1 MPDAQNPKDNTI
13 KATINNSD
21 LYSTTDLYLSAYLI
35 VKGHK
40 FSYEKI
46 AKKASFTFKKTQH
59 LDEHVNEYLMG
70 DGSTIPSAYANAI
83 KNLKNL
89 LFNK

>member
-1 MPDAQNPKDNTI
+1 M
-13 KATINNSD
+13 SD
-21 LYSTTDLYLSAYLI
+21 IENKENLNLYTTTDLYLSAYLI

-40 FSYEKI
+40 FSTEKKG
-46 AKKASFTFKKTQH
+46 KKSYFSFDKTPN

-70 DGSTIPSAYANAI
+70 GGSTEPLQYANSI

-89 LFNK
+89 LFNR

>member
-1 MPDAQNPKDNTI
+1 MSSVKEETPDL
-13 KATINNSD
+13 D
-21 LYSTTDLYLSAYLI
+21 LYKTTDLYLSAYLI
-35 VKGHK
+35 VKSHR
-40 FSYEKI
+40 FSFEKQG
-46 AKKASFTFKKTQH
+46 KKAYFSFKSDPH

-70 DGSTIPSAYANAI
+70 GGSTEPLKYANSI

>member
-1 MPDAQNPKDNTI
+1 MSENENAVDV
-13 KATINNSD
+13 
-21 LYSTTDLYLSAYLI
+21 YVTTDLYLSAYLL

-40 FSYEKI
+40 FSFEKKS
-46 AKKASFTFKKTQH
+46 KKAFFSFQPTQD
-59 LDEHVNEYLMG
+59 LDLHVNEYLMG
-70 DGSTIPSAYANAI
+70 SGTVTPLAYANAI

>member
-1 MPDAQNPKDNTI
+1 MGDSSLEKPENL
-13 KATINNSD
+13 D
-21 LYSTTDLYLSAYLI
+21 LYTTTDLYLSAYLL
-35 VKGHK
+35 VKGHTFK
-40 FSYEKI
+40 YEKI
-46 AKKASFTFKKTQH
+46 SRKANFTFTKTRD

-70 DGSTIPSAYANAI
+70 EGSIEPLKYANSI

>member
-1 MPDAQNPKDNTI
+1 MSENLDKDI
-13 KATINNSD
+13 QKINDESD
-21 LYSTTDLYLSAYLI
+21 LYVTSDLYLSAYLL

-40 FSYEKI
+40 FTFEKKT
-46 AKKASFTFKKTQH
+46 KKAFFSFPQDHH
-59 LDEHVNEYLMG
+59 LDENVNEYLMG
-70 DGSTIPSAYANAI
+70 SGSITPLAFANAI

>member
-1 MPDAQNPKDNTI
+1 MSELANDVNV
-13 KATINNSD
+13 
-21 LYSTTDLYLSAYLI
+21 YVTTDLYLSSYLL

-40 FSYEKI
+40 FSFEKKS
-46 AKKASFTFKKTQH
+46 KKAHFSFQQTQD
-59 LDEHVNEYLMG
+59 LDSHVNEYLMG
-70 DGSTIPSAYANAI
+70 SGTVTPLAYANAI

>member
-1 MPDAQNPKDNTI
+1 MSENE
-13 KATINNSD
+13 NNVD
-21 LYSTTDLYLSAYLI
+21 VYVTTDLYLSAYLL

-40 FSYEKI
+40 FSFEKKS
-46 AKKASFTFKKTQH
+46 KKAFFSFQPTQD
-59 LDEHVNEYLMG
+59 LDLHVNEYLMG
-70 DGSTIPSAYANAI
+70 SGTVTPLAYANAI

>member
-1 MPDAQNPKDNTI
+1 MSELTNDANV
-13 KATINNSD
+13 
-21 LYSTTDLYLSAYLI
+21 YVTTDLYLSSYLL

-40 FSYEKI
+40 FTFEKKS
-46 AKKASFTFKKTQH
+46 KKAFFSFQSTQD
-59 LDEHVNEYLMG
+59 LDSHVNEYLMG
-70 DGSTIPSAYANAI
+70 SGTITPLAYANAI

>member
-1 MPDAQNPKDNTI
+1 MSDINT
-13 KATINNSD
+13 TNLD
-21 LYSTTDLYLSAYLI
+21 LYTTTDLYLSAYLL

-40 FSYEKI
+40 FTFEKKV
-46 AKKASFTFKKTQH
+46 KKAFFSFQTTPD
-59 LDEHVNEYLMG
+59 LDLHVNDYLL
-70 DGSTIPSAYANAI
+70 GSGTVTPLAYANAI

>member
-1 MPDAQNPKDNTI
+1 MSENENTV
-13 KATINNSD
+13 D
-21 LYSTTDLYLSAYLI
+21 VYVTTDLYLSAYLL

-40 FSYEKI
+40 FSFEKKS
-46 AKKASFTFKKTQH
+46 KKAFFSFQPTQD
-59 LDEHVNEYLMG
+59 LDLHVNEYLMG
-70 DGSTIPSAYANAI
+70 SGTVTPLAYANAI

>member
-1 MPDAQNPKDNTI
+1 MSENE
-13 KATINNSD
+13 NNVD
-21 LYSTTDLYLSAYLI
+21 VYVTKDLYLSAYLL

-40 FSYEKI
+40 FSFEKKS
-46 AKKASFTFKKTQH
+46 KKAFFSFQPTH
-59 LDEHVNEYLMG
+59 DLDLHVNEYLMG
-70 DGSTIPSAYANAI
+70 SGTVTPLAYANAI

>member
-1 MPDAQNPKDNTI
+1 MSENDSNVDV
-13 KATINNSD
+13 
-21 LYSTTDLYLSAYLI
+21 YVTTDLYLSSYLL

-40 FSYEKI
+40 FSFEKKS
-46 AKKASFTFKKTQH
+46 KKAFFSFQSTH
-59 LDEHVNEYLMG
+59 DLDLHVNEYLMG
-70 DGSTIPSAYANAI
+70 SGTVTPLAYANAI